1 MDNFRGIILN
11 TSYPK
16 IGRTSDIEILG
27 KSMLDWVKIALS
39 GSFIAAVDYGG
50 ETPVPLAVRPFLDL
64 SAQYTVI
71 LYSDT
76 PLISKRSVVD
86 AVAALDENGQNVLKM
101 TRGYVFRTAFLMSV
115 DKIYTEQTF
124 YLEEE
129 DFITAFNYKQ
139 IQLITDVLKSRIIAF
154 HMENGVYFED
164 SQSAFIG
171 SDVKIGKNVRIA
183 PGNTVLGNTVIGD
196 GVTLKCGNVIENCVI
211 DDGAT
216 VDSSRLY
223 SSFIG
228 KRTKVGPFAY
238 IRPDSVIGDD
248 CRIGDFVEIK
258 KSIIGNGSK
267 ISHLTYVGDCEM
279 GSGCNVGCGVVF
291 CNYDGKNK
299 HKTLVGNNVFIGSN
313 CNLIAPIKVGDG
325 AFIAAGS
332 TLTDGVPPDAL
343 AVARARQTVKPEWQG
358 NKFRKQDK

>member
-1 MDNFRGIILN
+1 MERYSGIILN
-11 TSYPK
+11 VSYPK

-39 GSFIAAVDYGG
+39 GSFTAAVDYQ
-50 ETPVPLAVRPFLDL
+50 EDTPIPLTIRPYLDL
-64 SAQYTVI
+64 SAPFTVV

-76 PLISKRSVVD
+76 PLITKRSVVD
-86 AVAALDENGQNVLKM
+86 AVAALADNGQNVLKM

-115 DKIYTEQTF
+115 DKIYTENTY

-129 DFITAFNYKQ
+129 DFITAFNYRQ
-139 IQLITDVLKSRIIAF
+139 IQLISDVLKSRIIAF

-164 SQSAFIG
+164 SQSAFVG

-183 PGNTVLGNTVIGD
+183 PNNTILGNTVIGD

-216 VDSSRLY
+216 VDSSRVY
-223 SSFIG
+223 KSFIG
-228 KRTKVGPFAY
+228 KNAKVGPFAY
-238 IRPDSVIGDD
+238 IRPESIVGED

-258 KSIIGNGSK
+258 KSVIGKGSK
-267 ISHLTYVGDCEM
+267 VSHLTYVGDCEM
-279 GSGCNVGCGVVF
+279 GEGCNVGCGVVF

-299 HKTLVGNNVFIGSN
+299 HKAIVGNNVFIGSN
-313 CNLIAPIKVGDG
+313 SNMIAPITIGDG

-332 TLTDGVPPDAL
+332 TLTDSVPNDAL
-343 AVARARQTVKPEWQG
+343 AIARARQSVKPTWQG
-358 NKFRKQDK
+358 NKFRKE